1 MTAFLDSSAL
11 VKRYADE
18 AGAEEIRA
26 IQGGVVCA
34 IARVEVPAALW
45 RKHRLGQLDARH
57 AAVLVEQFEWE
68 WLGDGDTQPL
78 FAAVAVND
86 RVLTDAARAC
96 SRHGLRAYDA
106 VQLAAAAAAREA
118 DPSLTTFACFDSA
131 LADTAR
137 REGFTPLPARV

>member
-1 MTAFLDSSAL
+1 MTVFLDSSAL

-45 RKHRLGQLDARH
+45 RKHRLGELVAH
-57 AAVLVEQFEWE
+57 HTAVLVDQFEWE
-68 WLGDGDTQPL
+68 WLGDGDAEPL

-86 RVLTDAARAC
+86 RVLAEAARAC
-96 SRHGLRAYDA
+96 SRYGLRAYDA
-106 VQLAAAAAAREA
+106 LQLAAAAAAREA
-118 DPSLTTFACFDSA
+118 DPSVTTFACFDRQLAATA
-131 LADTAR
+131 LQ
-137 REGFTPLPARV
+137 EGFALLPAR